1 MQLPFYIFYLGPS
14 HVVYQVGSKY
24 LVTTAFI
31 KQASNQMSLTP
42 GNGISSKF
50 PSVCMLYGCL
60 VISLSYY
67 KEPSVF
73 DSDLHCHTYNYKRT
87 WTFFLNYKEVCK
99 K

>member
-1 MQLPFYIFYLGPS
+1 MQLPFYIFFLGPS

-50 PSVCMLYGCL
+50 PSVCMVYGCL
-60 VISLSYY
+60 VILFYY

-73 DSDLHCHTYNYKRT
+73 DSDLQCHTYNYKRT
-87 WTFFLNYKEVCK
+87 RTFFFNYQENSK
-99 K
+99 